1 MNMYSRTRCSCHDSV
16 YGTCSNR
23 TYLDLTCEW
32 LVDFRRKGTIIREGN
47 SVATKI
53 FNMEGSV
60 RGMWASISTEQWV
73 ARPSS
78 VGRSSRLCKSTFR
91 SIVAV
96 H

>member
-1 MNMYSRTRCSCHDSV
+1 
-16 YGTCSNR
+16 
-23 TYLDLTCEW
+23 
-32 LVDFRRKGTIIREGN
+32 
-47 SVATKI
+47 VATKI

-60 RGMWASISTEQWV
+60 RGMWASVSTEQWV

-78 VGRSSRLCKSTFR
+78 VGRSLGLYRSTFR